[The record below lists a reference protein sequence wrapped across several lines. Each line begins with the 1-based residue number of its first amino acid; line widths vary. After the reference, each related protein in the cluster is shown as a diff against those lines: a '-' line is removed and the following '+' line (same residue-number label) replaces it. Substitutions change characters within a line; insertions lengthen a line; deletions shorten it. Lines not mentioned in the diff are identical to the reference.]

1 MNIRIATPADAEQIS
16 SLIIDLSTP
25 FYTSPTRAGAE
36 PFLASV
42 NAEAQCRNLSA
53 SNFLYYVVESHGQLA
68 GVVALRDNAHLFHLF
83 VASSLHRT
91 GLATRLWN
99 IVKAEALAAGNTGQ
113 FTVNSSLNAVPVYER
128 FGFICTGEVQQMHG
142 ISFQPMQLHANPL
155 GSQPSLLGSPSPAAP
170 GDSQSK
176 R

>member
-1 MNIRIATPADAEQIS
+1 MNIRVATPADAEQIS

-42 NAEAQCRNLSA
+42 NAEAQRRNLSA
-53 SNFLYYVVESHGQLA
+53 SNFLYYVAESNGQLA

-83 VASSLHRT
+83 VASSLQRT

-128 FGFICTGEVQQMHG
+128 FGFIRTGEVQQMHG
-142 ISFQPMQLHANPL
+142 ISFQPMQLQATPEA
-155 GSQPSLLGSPSPAAP
+155 GRGLLPRRLRFVS
-170 GDSQSK
+170 
-176 R
+176 